1 MVQELKIPKGIN
13 YKIMDDKRKELGLSM
28 DELARKADV
37 PEQSTKN
44 ILLGKTGN
52 PGIDNLHSLCDALG
66 LSIEE
71 VLYNDEKKAIETKAI
86 REDELS
92 ILALKEIYETHQKI
106 TRETTE
112 EHINNIRAH
121 YEQHHDDMKENYEK
135 RLADKRELIDSKDA
149 HIKALQKECLHIKVF
164 AILCIAVLVGILIM
178 EVMNPELGWI
188 KF

>member
-13 YKIMDDKRKELGLSM
+13 YKLMDDKRKELELSM
-28 DELARKADV
+28 DELAKKADV

-66 LSIEE
+66 LAVED
-71 VLYNDEKKAIETKAI
+71 VLYAEEKKAIETKAI
-86 REDELS
+86 KEEELS
-92 ILALKEIYETHQKI
+92 VLALKEIYETHQKL
-106 TRETTE
+106 TKEATE

-135 RLADKRELIDSKDA
+135 RLADKRELIE
-149 HIKALQKECLHIKVF
+149 ALKRENLHTKLF
-164 AILCIAVLVGILIM
+164 ALLCIGVLVGLLIM
-178 EVMNPELGWI
+178 EVMNPDLGWI